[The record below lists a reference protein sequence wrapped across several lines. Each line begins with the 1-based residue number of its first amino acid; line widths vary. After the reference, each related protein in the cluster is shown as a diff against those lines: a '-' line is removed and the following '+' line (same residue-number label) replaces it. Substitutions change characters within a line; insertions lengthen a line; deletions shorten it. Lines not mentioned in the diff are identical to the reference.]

1 MLHRSMPHS
10 AQLSRFSPELLW
22 FGSLAWY
29 PPCLEVAPGATAPDD
44 ESEKVPPNPR
54 LKLSACGRRLRR
66 NAQGKPSILAA
77 ASASRSLSASRYTA
91 AATMTEA
98 LWFSGARAT
107 SSEPHGCRPR
117 GGAPP
122 SGTWVPLGEGRHCLA
137 ARLTR
142 PPLSNSASS
151 CRPAGAASVGRPSGG
166 HLSCLRPPQAAAYA
180 HSVIQRR
187 PP

>member
-1 MLHRSMPHS
+1 MEAIFLPCGAGGPQLKRNPLGGTTTMLHRSMPHS

-77 ASASRSLSASRYTA
+77 ASASRSLSASR
-91 AATMTEA
+91 
-98 LWFSGARAT
+98 
-107 SSEPHGCRPR
+107 
-117 GGAPP
+117 
-122 SGTWVPLGEGRHCLA
+122 
-137 ARLTR
+137 
-142 PPLSNSASS
+142 
-151 CRPAGAASVGRPSGG
+151 
-166 HLSCLRPPQAAAYA
+166 
-180 HSVIQRR
+180 
-187 PP
+187 